1 MQRTLIPV
9 LTLLVGAGVV
19 AFLAYGGWLPGLV
32 RKPTTSGTLSS
43 TTGGTSGSTAS
54 GGTSPLRLDTV
65 VALAKLQP
73 AGGVLELGGVPG
85 DRIERLAVRAGQTV
99 KKGDLLLTFESRKLR
114 QLELEGAE
122 TQLAEATDR
131 LKAEQ
136 SFADAQL
143 REAQLAVDV
152 IALDELDVLSQ
163 ETRIKSLEEQSK
175 IAARGYE
182 RTAKLSA
189 ALTSPQQLDQLQ
201 LQSDQA
207 RNEWVAAQDQIK
219 KLKQGIEIK
228 RRDAAAKV
236 DQATAGRARVDASVP
251 LESLKKARA
260 AAVEK
265 LALASLTAPCDGV
278 ILETPA
284 DEGDTV
290 AQTPLIRMGDVRTM
304 VAVAEVYETQVPALR
319 ENQSCELSADPLPRK
334 LVGVVER
341 IGATVGKNRMMSID
355 PMQPTDAHVVE
366 VRIRLDDASS
376 VAAANF
382 IGLQTTAVIRTSD
395 AASKP

>member
-1 MQRTLIPV
+1 MQRTFIPL

-32 RKPTTSGTLSS
+32 HKPSTSGTAS
-43 TTGGTSGSTAS
+43 TIGGGTAGSATVA
-54 GGTSPLRLDTV
+54 GGSPMRLDSV

-85 DRIERLAVRAGQTV
+85 DRIERLAVRPGQAV

-136 SFADAQL
+136 AFADAQL

-163 ETRIKSLEEQSK
+163 ETRVKSLEEQSK

-228 RRDAAAKV
+228 RRDATAKV
-236 DQATAGRARVDASVP
+236 DQATAGRARVDATVP

-278 ILETPA
+278 IFETSA
-284 DEGDTV
+284 DEGDSV

-304 VAVAEVYETQVPALR
+304 VAVAEVYETQIPALR
-319 ENQSCELSADPLPRK
+319 LNQTCELSSDPLPRK
-334 LVGVVER
+334 LSGVVER
-341 IGATVGKNRMMSID
+341 VGAVVGKNRMMSLD

-376 VAAANF
+376 AAAANF

-395 AASKP
+395 AAPTP

>member
-32 RKPTTSGTLSS
+32 RKPGTSGTLS
-43 TTGGTSGSTAS
+43 TTSGGTAGSTAS

-85 DRIERLAVRAGQTV
+85 DRIERLAVRPGQAV

-136 SFADAQL
+136 AFADAQL

-163 ETRIKSLEEQSK
+163 ETRVKSLEEQSK

-182 RTAKLSA
+182 RTAKLSS

-228 RRDAAAKV
+228 RRDAVAKV
-236 DQATAGRARVDASVP
+236 DQATAGRARVDATVP

-265 LALASLTAPCDGV
+265 LALASLTAPCDG
-278 ILETPA
+278 IIFETPA

-290 AQTPLIRMGDVRTM
+290 AQMPLIRMGDVRTM

-341 IGATVGKNRMMSID
+341 IGATVGKNRMTSLD

-376 VAAANF
+376 AAAASF

-395 AASKP
+395 AAPKP

>member
-9 LTLLVGAGVV
+9 LTLLVGAGVAV
-19 AFLAYGGWLPGLV
+19 FLAYGGWLPGLM
-32 RKPTTSGTLSS
+32 RKPGSTGTMSS
-43 TTGGTSGSTAS
+43 AAGGTSGTATA

-85 DRIERLAVRAGQTV
+85 DRIERLAVRPGQAV

-114 QLELEGAE
+114 QLELEGAD

-136 SFADAQL
+136 AFADAQL
-143 REAQLAVDV
+143 REAQLAVDL
-152 IALDELDVLSQ
+152 IALDELELTTQ
-163 ETRIKSLEEQSK
+163 ETRIKSLEEQSQT
-175 IAARGYE
+175 AARGYE

-189 ALTSPQQLDQLQ
+189 ALTSPQQLDQLK
-201 LQSDQA
+201 LQSNQA

-219 KLKQGIEIK
+219 KLKQGIELK
-228 RRDAAAKV
+228 RREAQAKV
-236 DQATAGRARVDASVP
+236 DQATAGRARVDAAVP

-278 ILETPA
+278 ILETPS

-290 AQTPLIRMGDVRTM
+290 AQMPLIRMGDVRAM
-304 VAVAEVYETQVPALR
+304 VAVAEVYETQIPALR
-319 ENQSCELSADPLPRK
+319 ENQSCELSSDPLPRK

-341 IGATVGKNRMMSID
+341 IGATVGKNRMMSLD

-376 VAAANF
+376 AAAANF

-395 AASKP
+395 AAPKP